1 MPDASLHVPLLADWL
16 HVARKGMKTKIVAE
30 ALARASLM
38 EDADSR
44 AEAIGGLI
52 GQLATDQ
59 RAALK
64 DEVLRLLA

>member
-1 MPDASLHVPLLADWL
+1 VADWL